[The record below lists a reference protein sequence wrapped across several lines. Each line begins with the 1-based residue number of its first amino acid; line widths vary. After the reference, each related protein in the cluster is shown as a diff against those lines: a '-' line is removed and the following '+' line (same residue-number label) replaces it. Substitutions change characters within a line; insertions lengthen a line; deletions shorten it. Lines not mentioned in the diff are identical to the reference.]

1 MKKLDTVILTVSF
14 WFSIITYAQK
24 IDSINPS
31 EEKIKVNKVFDEHG
45 NLIRYDSIY
54 SYSSSNYNM
63 DTKKMDSLM
72 KQFFPNRGT
81 MPFKEPF
88 DDFDFGFPNL
98 FNQNFR
104 NLDSIWRQRLKGQQ
118 KKFDSIFK
126 RQHLQKEKS
135 STNKI

>member
-1 MKKLDTVILTVSF
+1 
-14 WFSIITYAQK
+14 
-24 IDSINPS
+24 
-31 EEKIKVNKVFDEHG
+31 
-45 NLIRYDSIY
+45 
-54 SYSSSNYNM
+54 M
-63 DTKKMDSLM
+63 DAKKMDSLM

-81 MPFKEPF
+81 MPFKELF

-118 KKFDSIFK
+118 KNFDSIFK

>member
-14 WFSIITYAQK
+14 WFSIITYAQRS
-24 IDSINPS
+24 DSINPS
-31 EEKIKVNKVFDEHG
+31 EEKIEVNKEFDEHG

-54 SYSSSNYNM
+54 SYSSSNSNM
-63 DTKKMDSLM
+63 DAKKMDSLM
-72 KQFFPNRGT
+72 KHFFPNRGA

-88 DDFDFGFPNL
+88 DDFGFPNL

-104 NLDSIWRQRLKGQQ
+104 NFDSIWQQRLKGQQ
-118 KKFDSIFK
+118 KLFDSIFK